1 MTDIL
6 NYAYVWFKTDP
17 DQQFTQDEELKI
29 YEIILN
35 YSYPC
40 YLGSSLI
47 SSMSPTDK
55 TELLEHE
62 LLFIRKKF
70 QEVGLANVTIIQ
82 IPRVLYDLF
91 NIYYYLKDFSYY
103 QIERY
108 GPGRGFYGKKLNR
121 IQVVKEKAELL
132 NFNFSCTQK
141 SNPNWNRFNSYDWYV
156 NYTKDLFNSVFKN
169 IMTLNTF
176 IIDNIDNIQSD
187 LTILLQSDLT
197 NIRLA
202 YHRIF
207 DQIITIINEK
217 PTIILSPT
225 YNISDEKK
233 IVLRQV
239 LDFEMQPSTGET
251 ILYRGAYFTLDSL
264 WGKTSKTTLHSL
276 SLNNSMLSGFIHDF
290 TACTLNYITP
300 GHDIYKRSQSDSTNK
315 KIKYIIKKFHY
326 NDSSAE
332 FSLLF
337 IPPIHP
343 FMQLYCQ
350 GELWHPRTKFGIE
363 IDSSNISFSGI
374 LCELKNIDYL
384 QTNISHQELA
394 RLYNKLVIEKK
405 ISTWERKYLKYKNK
419 YLELKQKK

>member
-6 NYAYVWFKTDP
+6 NYAYIWYKTDP
-17 DQQFTQDEELKI
+17 DQQFTQYEELKI

-47 SSMSPTDK
+47 SRMSSTDK

-62 LLFIRKKF
+62 LSFIRKKF
-70 QEVGLANVTIIQ
+70 QEVELANVIIIQ

-91 NIYYYLKDFSYY
+91 NIYYYLKDYSYY

-108 GPGRGFYGKKLNR
+108 GENRGFYGKKSNR
-121 IQVVKEKAELL
+121 LQVVKEKAELL
-132 NFNFSCTQK
+132 NFNFSCTKK
-141 SNPNWNRFNSYDWYV
+141 SNPNWNKYNSYNLYV
-156 NYTKDLFNSVFKN
+156 NYTNDLFNSVFKN

-176 IIDNIDNIQSD
+176 IIDNIHSDLNYIRQQSD
-187 LTILLQSDLT
+187 LNI
-197 NIRLA
+197 IRLA
-202 YHRIF
+202 YYRIF

-217 PTIILSPT
+217 PTIFLRPT

-239 LDFEMQPSTGET
+239 LDFEMQPSTGKT
-251 ILYRGAYFTLDSL
+251 ILYRGANFVLDTL
-264 WGKTSKTTLHSL
+264 WGMPSTKTSTVLHSL

-300 GHDIYKRSQSDSTNK
+300 GHDDIYKQNNK

-326 NDSSAE
+326 NDSSNE

-350 GELWHPRTKFGIE
+350 GELWHPRTKFGKE
-363 IDSSNISFSGI
+363 IHSSNISFSGI
-374 LCELKNIDYL
+374 LCEQNNIDYL
-384 QTNISHQELA
+384 QTNKSHQDLD
-394 RLYNKLVIEKK
+394 RLYNELVLQKT